1 MGNENPSGSVAVDLK
16 NFPMQKYLNQGLKQ
30 QEIIKIK

>member
-1 MGNENPSGSVAVDLK
+1 MGNEDSQTAQALDLK

-30 QEIIKIK
+30 Q